1 MSELETLRRA
11 LREDAA
17 RHYGRRR
24 LARRRLVLP
33 VLAAGLA
40 ALAIALVVFDLGA
53 SDSRDEVA
61 ATPTP
66 PPVVDVTVTPSPQAD
81 GSLKLATAVPV
92 APDDPALDGLL
103 GSTQQIVRAWE
114 VRKLKGHVILSRRGG
129 EWCLSAPDP
138 ATNEP
143 DIERGSTCNSNE
155 AIELGIGST
164 NVIVVPDGTR
174 PPEITGADGR
184 TEPLQPTDGLVV
196 ILSRPGDSRLTTRP

>member
-66 PPVVDVTVTPSPQAD
+66 PQQTPQAD
-81 GSLKLATAVPV
+81 GSLKLAAAVPV

-103 GSTQQIVRAWE
+103 GNTQQIVRAWE

-143 DIERGSTCNSNE
+143 DIERGSTCNSDD

-164 NVIVVPDGTR
+164 NVIVVPDGTK
-174 PPEITGADGR
+174 PPEITGADGK